1 MSLARTFIIRGP
13 EQARAL
19 HAFLKAN
26 AAALAQQGR
35 PLAVEVQEH
44 KAKRSSQANRRYWAL
59 LRFISENAF
68 VAGRQF
74 SDDAWHE
81 HFRRKFIGCEDLPD
95 GSTVGISTTT
105 LDVGAFND
113 YMAQI
118 EAYAATDLGLDMTEF
133 A

>member
-26 AAALAQQGR
+26 AAALAQQGK
-35 PLAVEVQEH
+35 PLAVEVREH

>member
-19 HAFLKAN
+19 HGFLKAN

-35 PLAVEVQEH
+35 PLAVEVREH

-113 YMAQI
+113 YMARV

>member
-1 MSLARTFIIRGP
+1 MTLARTFIIRGP

-26 AAALAQQGR
+26 AAALAEQGR
-35 PLAVEVQEH
+35 PLAVEVREH
-44 KAKRSSQANRRYWAL
+44 KAKRSGQQNRRYWAV

-81 HFRRKFIGCEDLPD
+81 HFRRQFIGCEDLPD

-113 YMAQI
+113 YMARV

-133 A
+133 T

>member
-1 MSLARTFIIRGP
+1 MTLARTFIIRGP

-26 AAALAQQGR
+26 AAALAEQGR
-35 PLAVEVQEH
+35 PLAVEVREH
-44 KAKRSSQANRRYWAL
+44 KAKRSGQQNRRYWAV

-81 HFRRKFIGCEDLPD
+81 HFRRQFIGCEDLPD

-113 YMAQI
+113 YMARV

>member
-1 MSLARTFIIRGP
+1 VSLARIFIIRGP

-26 AAALAQQGR
+26 AAAMAQQGR
-35 PLAVEVQEH
+35 PLAVEVREH
-44 KAKRSSQANRRYWAL
+44 KAKRSSQANRRYWTL